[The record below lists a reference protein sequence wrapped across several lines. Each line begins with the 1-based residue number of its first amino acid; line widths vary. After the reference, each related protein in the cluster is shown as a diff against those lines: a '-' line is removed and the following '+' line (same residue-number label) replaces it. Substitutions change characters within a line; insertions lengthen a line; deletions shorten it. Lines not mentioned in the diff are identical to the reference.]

1 MINNAVQSI
10 QIGVEDYRALSEDPR
25 RAASAVRNLAAG
37 VLLLLK
43 HKLAILSPDGSDA
56 ALIRDRLLPVL
67 LPDGTVSVRGASG
80 GRKTVDAAQIEERL
94 RSLGVD
100 VDWPR
105 VRAIVRVRNEI
116 EHYCTS
122 TSVARIQELLA
133 DVFVVIRAFIVTQM
147 QEEPVDLLGA
157 ATWATL
163 LEVHD
168 VYAQEAAAVAKA
180 LAAVAWGDE
189 GVAHVVSHLR
199 CATCQSELL
208 KPIDPEADPSALELQ
223 CSSCGEV
230 HEFADLAEAAA
241 EEAYFAD
248 QYLPMTD
255 GGEPALDTCPECGRN
270 TFLVSSAT
278 CIACGTGLDY
288 TACGLCGEAL
298 GVDEQDLNG
307 LCSYHYHMA
316 GKDD

>member
-1 MINNAVQSI
+1 MRPS
-10 QIGVEDYRALSEDPR
+10 
-25 RAASAVRNLAAG
+25 
-37 VLLLLK
+37 LLLLK

-80 GRKTVDAAQIEERL
+80 SRKTVDAAQIEERL
-94 RSLGVD
+94 RSLGLE

-105 VRAIVRVRNEI
+105 VRAIVQVRNEI
-116 EHYCTS
+116 EHYCTT
-122 TSVARIQELLA
+122 TSVARIHELLA

-147 QEEPVDLLGA
+147 HEEPVDLLGA

-168 VYAQEAAAVAKA
+168 VYALEATAVAKA
-180 LAAVAWGDE
+180 LAAVEWGDE
-189 GVAHVVSHLR
+189 GVAHVVPHLR
-199 CATCQSELL
+199 CAACQSELL
-208 KPIDPEADPSALELQ
+208 KPIDPEADRSVLELQ
-223 CSSCGEV
+223 CASCGEV

-248 QYLPMTD
+248 RYLAMTMAANRRSTPVRSA
-255 GGEPALDTCPECGRN
+255 GGTPFLSPARRASRSALDWTTPH
-270 TFLVSSAT
+270 A
-278 CIACGTGLDY
+278 A
-288 TACGLCGEAL
+288 LCGEAL

-307 LCSYHYHMA
+307 LCSYHFHMA